1 MEDLNTKN
9 EDING
14 DSKEVGKV
22 IIGMFFIIPI

>member
-9 EDING
+9 EDI
-14 DSKEVGKV
+14 KEGSEEEGKV